1 MNKSIRLR
9 LTFSFLMYSIAP
21 LLIAGALIGLYS
33 YSFQLEHAI
42 EHQGHRAEAVAIR
55 TEDFLE
61 ALELQMR
68 LALKLDYFPTMNNE
82 EITQALRLLQAG
94 EGAFIELSFL
104 TATGQEQVRV
114 VNNDIRLE
122 SSLRDLFQE
131 DVFQAPLQTGKT
143 YYGLVH
149 FHSETGEPFMNIAI
163 PIQNVRTG
171 LVEGVLSAEVA
182 IRAIWDMIAE
192 VNIAPEYS
200 FYLVGRTG
208 EIIAHRN
215 PSIVLR
221 GTTIAL
227 PEDDGITTDLDGNRV
242 VRGRATVKLG
252 DSVWTAV
259 SESPLS
265 YALNLTIRLVL
276 GVALLMLIALIT
288 SAYIGYSIVR
298 QIIRP
303 IEKLSLA
310 AQQISAGNFSQRVDI
325 HGEDEIASLGISFN
339 KMAAELLGLFG
350 SLEEKVTERTQALK
364 ASQLAAL
371 QVNDAL
377 RASEARLQAII
388 DHSPALISTKDLDG
402 NIILANHKL
411 ADFDI
416 PLLDDYTGKNLYD
429 LFPYATADALWH
441 NALTALQTGGAIQ
454 AEEQIPHRDGSEHIY
469 LTTNFPLFIE
479 SDQPFGIGAIS
490 TDITDR
496 KKMEQRIA
504 VTLAFNQ
511 KLISSSPLGVSVY
524 DSTGQCIL
532 ANEAASRIVGA
543 TLEQLLQQNIYHIQ
557 SWKKSCLLESAEAA
571 LKTGSDTRQ
580 EVHVASSFDEEVWL
594 DCRFIPFDQEDHRQL
609 MLIMDDI
616 SDQKQAAQR
625 LAEKAQELSRSNA
638 ELEQFAYVA
647 SHDLQEPLRMVSS
660 YLQLIERRYADKL
673 DEAGLEFIAF
683 AVDGAARMKQL
694 INDLLAFSRVGTR
707 GAPLKKVH
715 LDDVLGK
722 VHINLQPLL
731 EEHRGIISV
740 EELPIVYADENQ
752 MTQLFQNIVGNAL
765 KFHGSTPPRI
775 EIGAER
781 KADHWQ
787 IHIRD
792 NGIGIDPQY
801 QERIFAIFERLH
813 TTREYA
819 GTGIGLAICKR
830 IVERHGGRI
839 WVESN
844 LGEGATFYLTLPIL
858 PETD

>member
-1 MNKSIRLR
+1 MKKNIRLR
-9 LTFSFLMYSIAP
+9 LTFSFLIYSIVP
-21 LLIAGALIGLYS
+21 LLIAGGLIALYS
-33 YSFQLEHAI
+33 YSFQLDQAI
-42 EHQGHRAEAVAIR
+42 EHQGHRAEVVAIR
-55 TEDFLE
+55 TTAFLE
-61 ALELQMR
+61 ALEMQSH
-68 LALKLDYFPTMNNE
+68 LALKLDYFPTMSNE
-82 EITQALRLLQAG
+82 EITQKLRLLQAG
-94 EGAFIELSFL
+94 EDAFVELSL
-104 TATGQEQVRV
+104 LSANGEERVRV
-114 VNNDIRLE
+114 ANNDVRLE
-122 SSLRDLFQE
+122 SDLRDFSQDEIFLT
-131 DVFQAPLQTGKT
+131 PLQTGET
-143 YYGLVH
+143 YYGMVH

-171 LVEGVLSAEVA
+171 LVDGVLSAEVR

-192 VNIAPEYS
+192 MNVSPDNN

-208 EIIAHRN
+208 EMIAHRN

-227 PEDDGITTDLDGNRV
+227 PEDDGITTDLDGSRV
-242 VRGRATVKLG
+242 VRGRAKVILG
-252 DSVWTAV
+252 ESAWTAV

-276 GVALLMLIALIT
+276 GVALLMLIALLT
-288 SAYIGYSIVR
+288 SAYLGFSIVR

-303 IEKLSLA
+303 IEKFSLA

-325 HGEDEIASLGISFN
+325 HGEDEIASLGVSFN
-339 KMAAELLGLFG
+339 KMATELLGLFG
-350 SLEEKVTERTQALK
+350 SLEEKVAERTQALK

-377 RASEARLQAII
+377 RASEARLQAIM
-388 DHSPALISTKDLDG
+388 DHSPALISIKDLDG
-402 NIILANHKL
+402 NIILANRKL

-416 PLLDDYTGKNLYD
+416 PALDDYTGQNLYD
-429 LFPYATADALWH
+429 LFHFDTAEVLWH
-441 NALTALQTGGAIQ
+441 NALAALQAGEVVQ
-454 AEEQIPHRDGSEHIY
+454 AEERILHRDSSEHIY
-469 LTTNFPLFIE
+469 LTTNFPLFLE
-479 SDQPFGIGAIS
+479 PDQPFGVGGIS

-504 VTLAFNQ
+504 ATLAFNQ
-511 KLISSSPLGVSVY
+511 KLISSSPLGISVY
-524 DSTGQCIL
+524 DATGQCIT
-532 ANEAASRIVGA
+532 ANEAASTIVGA
-543 TLEQLLQQNIYHIQ
+543 TLEQILQQNIYHIQ
-557 SWKKSCLLESAEAA
+557 SWKKSGLLETAKAA
-571 LKTGSDTRQ
+571 LQTGSDTRQ
-580 EVHVASSFDEEVWL
+580 EVHTASSFDQQVWL
-594 DCRFIPFDQEDHRQL
+594 DCRFIPFDQEDNRQL

-616 SDQKQAAQR
+616 SDRKQAAQK

-660 YLQLIERRYADKL
+660 YLQLIERRYTDKL

-707 GAPLKKVH
+707 GAPLKKTH

-731 EEHRGIISV
+731 EEHRGIILV

-752 MTQLFQNIVGNAL
+752 MTQLFQNMIGNAL
-765 KFHGSTPPRI
+765 KFHDSTPPRI

-813 TTREYA
+813 TAQEYK

-830 IVERHGGRI
+830 IVERHNGRI

-844 LGEGATFYLTLPIL
+844 LGEGATFYFTLPIL
-858 PETD
+858 QETE